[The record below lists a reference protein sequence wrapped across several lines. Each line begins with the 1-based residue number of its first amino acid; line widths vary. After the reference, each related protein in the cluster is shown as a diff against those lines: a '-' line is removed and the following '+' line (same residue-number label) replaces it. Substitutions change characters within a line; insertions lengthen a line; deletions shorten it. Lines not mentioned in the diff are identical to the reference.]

1 MCTSNEI
8 LETKNLAFFSTNAVE
23 GTARGTTAILVVV
36 QEEHVKFLV
45 GIVISCGDHTV
56 MGHIAGLTARI
67 QSNPTP
73 IAKELHFFMKIIS
86 CWAIFLGV
94 VFGIVSLVMEYS
106 FIDSALFLIGIIV
119 ANVPEGEALTLN
131 ISLPRFIG

>member
-23 GTARGTTAILVVV
+23 GTAKGTRFILVVV
-36 QEEHVKFLV
+36 QEKQVKFLV
-45 GIVISCGDHTV
+45 GIVIACGDHTV

-86 CWAIFLGV
+86 CWAISLGII
-94 VFGIVSLVMEYS
+94 FGIVSMTMDYS
-106 FIDSALFLIGIIV
+106 YIESALFIIGIIV
-119 ANVPEGEALTLN
+119 ANVPEGKALTLN
-131 ISLPRFIG
+131 ISLSHFIA